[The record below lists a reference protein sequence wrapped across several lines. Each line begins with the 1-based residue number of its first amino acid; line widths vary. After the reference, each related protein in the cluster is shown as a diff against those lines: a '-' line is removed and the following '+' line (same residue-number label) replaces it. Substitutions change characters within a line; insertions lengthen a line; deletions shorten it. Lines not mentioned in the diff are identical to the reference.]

1 MGMAHVHRAVLGK
14 LLKYALNGLV
24 ADVVAVDEE
33 RNFVV
38 VVHRVWAFP
47 VLDET
52 SLEGRAVNFHSEIDG
67 HLVAACHSLVSI
79 LLSPD
84 SFQDFVFDFFPTE
97 VVQYQLSKQVR
108 LIR

>member
-1 MGMAHVHRAVLGK
+1 MGMADIHRAVLGK

-24 ADVVAVDEE
+24 ADVVAVDQE

-52 SLEGRAVNFHSEIDG
+52 SLEGRAVNFHSEIDC
-67 HLVAACHSLVSI
+67 HLVAACHSVE
-79 LLSPD
+79 
-84 SFQDFVFDFFPTE
+84 FQLPVTQGLGDFV
-97 VVQYQLSKQVR
+97 Q
-108 LIR
+108 